1 MLIGLCAN
9 FLTGKNDMTNI
20 KSILIIEDEEIDR
33 IALRR
38 YLTSEKPDVDI
49 MESYNCADGFS
60 AMTKNDFDCILLDYQ
75 LPDGDGIEF
84 LQKLMLSDV
93 KCPPVL
99 FLTGQ
104 GDELLAVEALKSGA
118 ADYIPKDILS
128 ASRLNQSIDNAT
140 RIHQLENRAKDAE
153 TKLTSSEEK
162 YRTIVEKISD
172 LVFQLDSNQNITF
185 ANTAFEI
192 LGYDAADLIGEP
204 IKNLIDSDDVDSLLS
219 KMATRQV
226 GPLATINLEVHFK
239 TNPRSSICEEYPVM
253 TVRVDASGMWD
264 VPDEMVFK
272 DEVAKKFLGTLC
284 VGRYTPANKT

>member
-1 MLIGLCAN
+1 MDFVPIPKSV
-9 FLTGKNDMTNI
+9 KNDMTNI
-20 KSILIIEDEEIDR
+20 KSILVIEDDELDR
-33 IALRR
+33 KAMRR
-38 YLTSEKPDVDI
+38 YLESETPDIEIV
-49 MESYNCADGFS
+49 ESHDCAGGLS
-60 AMTKNDFDCILLDYQ
+60 ELAKHNFDCILLDYQ

-93 KCPPVL
+93 KYPPVL
-99 FLTGQ
+99 VLTGQ
-104 GDELLAVEALKSGA
+104 GDELLAVEAIRSGA

-128 ASRLNQSIDNAT
+128 ANRLNRSIDNAI
-140 RIHQLENRAKDAE
+140 RFHELEVRAKDAE
-153 TKLTSSEEK
+153 IKLATSEEK

-192 LGYDAADLIGEP
+192 LGYDVAELMGKP

-219 KMATRQV
+219 EIATRHV
-226 GPLATINLEVHFK
+226 GPLATTDLEVRFK
-239 TNPRSSICEEYPVM
+239 TNPESSICEEYAVM
-253 TVRVDASGMWD
+253 TVRVDASGVWD

-284 VGRYTPANKT
+284 VGRYTPGKNT